1 MLHILIDLGV
11 LLAARRPSA
20 VDETSSGSQP
30 RSVSRVASSLHHH
43 HRHTGEEH
51 ACNVHDHRRRGR
63 LGRCF
68 RRSGRRG
75 DG

>member
-11 LLAARRPSA
+11 LLAARRPPA

-30 RSVSRVASSLHHH
+30 GSVSRVASSLHHH
-43 HRHTGEEH
+43 SHTGEQH
-51 ACNVHDHRRRGR
+51 ACNVLDHGRGGR

-68 RRSGRRG
+68 GRPGRRR

>member
-1 MLHILIDLGV
+1 MLHILIDLGR

-20 VDETSSGSQP
+20 ADGTSSGSQP
-30 RSVSRVASSLHHH
+30 RSVSRVASSLQRHL
-43 HRHTGEEH
+43 HTGEEH

-63 LGRCF
+63 LGRCL
-68 RRSGRRG
+68 RRAGRRG